1 MRYAIASYAD
11 FHAKL
16 CALLEDLEHGRVAKL
31 RPERV
36 DIVVEAAISRAEA
49 ELDAYDL

>member
-16 CALLEDLEHGRVAKL
+16 CALLEDATHGRAAVL

-36 DIVVEAAISRAEA
+36 DLVVEAAISRAEA